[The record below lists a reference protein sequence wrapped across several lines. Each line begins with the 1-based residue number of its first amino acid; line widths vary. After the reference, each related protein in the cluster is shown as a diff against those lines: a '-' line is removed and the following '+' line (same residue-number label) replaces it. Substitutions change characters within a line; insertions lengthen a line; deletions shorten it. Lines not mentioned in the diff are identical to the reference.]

1 MRTGF
6 YKPLSFILLQLIL
19 FFTSQ
24 TLFSQESDSE
34 EKNFKNTVKVNLTN
48 PMIFGD
54 KCYTIGYERIIGKN
68 QSFEVNIG
76 RFSFPKFIN
85 INTDSITQL
94 NNDTKS
100 KGFHLSGEYRF
111 YLSKVNKYNAP
122 RGVYIGPYATYNSYS
137 RQILHS
143 ANTESFTGEFN
154 TDVGFRAANIGF
166 QLGYQFVFWK
176 RVSLDMVLFGPG
188 VGFYKFKTELSTN
201 LDPETEEALFEKI
214 NEALQERIPGYDLV
228 INPGSFETTGSYNTT
243 GLGFRYVVMLGFR
256 F

>member
-1 MRTGF
+1 L
-6 YKPLSFILLQLIL
+6 KLSVIVIVIVSLFLL
-19 FFTSQ
+19 FFTIQ
-24 TLFSQESDSE
+24 TLFSQESESKE
-34 EKNFKNTVKVNLTN
+34 NNFKNTVKVNLTN

-54 KCYTIGYERIIGKN
+54 KCYTLGYERLIGKK

-76 RFSFPKFIN
+76 RFSLPKFIGVN
-85 INTDSITQL
+85 IDSIEQIDSETE
-94 NNDTKS
+94 S
-100 KGFHLSGEYRF
+100 KGFHSSLEYRF
-111 YLSKVNKYNAP
+111 YLMKENKYIAP
-122 RGVYIGPYATYNSYS
+122 RGVYIGPYATYNSFS
-137 RQILHS
+137 RNILHS
-143 ANTESFTGEFN
+143 ATTEEFTGDF
-154 TDVGFRAANIGF
+154 TTGLAFRAVNIGF